1 MNNSRIF
8 CPRFNYVIE
17 FNWKTNQNI
26 DKHATS
32 PKKEDEWGPY
42 LYTDLYIYG
51 KYIVIKRTDTILF
64 RKICEIGDHSRQW
77 IFKKQWRSHFF
88 NHTHTQMLEK
98 ITPDDICIEFIYF
111 FGISKFRQ
119 EGFSLIRERGPRS
132 RAMTTTL
139 IIGWLSGPPIDR
151 IWSILQSQSAWS
163 GEKIFGAGI
172 VKFFQW
178 TGEL

>member
-1 MNNSRIF
+1 
-8 CPRFNYVIE
+8 
-17 FNWKTNQNI
+17 
-26 DKHATS
+26 
-32 PKKEDEWGPY
+32 
-42 LYTDLYIYG
+42 
-51 KYIVIKRTDTILF
+51 
-64 RKICEIGDHSRQW
+64 
-77 IFKKQWRSHFF
+77 
-88 NHTHTQMLEK
+88 MLEK

-178 TGEL
+178 TLTDKRSKFVLNSSDISIGVGNFSEPGTEIEFSDTT